1 MSAPASTARR
11 FLFIL
16 LLGSMVLLAM
26 ILQPVAIALF
36 LAAVLAGTLA
46 PVQVRLA
53 RRLGG
58 RRGLSALLLVLAV
71 LIVLVGPLAAL
82 SAVLVNE
89 ASDGLKFVLD
99 TVRSEGVS
107 GLVARLPEPLQQGAQ
122 FVLRHLGDLNQLL
135 ERTLPAQGGKAATV
149 MGAALAATGSLVFDL
164 AMMLVALFFLLSS
177 GDELLAWID
186 SVAPL
191 RRGQTHELVAEF
203 RKVSYAVL
211 MSSIVTAGAQAL
223 AALIGYLIAQVP
235 HTAFFTALTFFL
247 ALIPAIGAASVC
259 LFAALILA
267 LTGHPYMA
275 AFLAV
280 WGVVVVG
287 LVDNVVKPYLIK
299 DEIEMSG
306 AVVFFSL
313 IGGLGAF
320 GLPGLLIGP
329 LAVALFLTLLRM
341 YRRDYADKA

>member
-1 MSAPASTARR
+1 
-11 FLFIL
+11 
-16 LLGSMVLLAM
+16 
-26 ILQPVAIALF
+26 
-36 LAAVLAGTLA
+36 
-46 PVQVRLA
+46 
-53 RRLGG
+53 
-58 RRGLSALLLVLAV
+58 
-71 LIVLVGPLAAL
+71 
-82 SAVLVNE
+82 VLVNE
-89 ASDGLKFVLD
+89 AGEGIKFVLD

-107 GLVARLPEPLQQGAQ
+107 GLVARLPVPLQQAAQ
-122 FVLRHLGDLNQLL
+122 FVLRHLGDLNLLL
-135 ERTLPAQGGKAATV
+135 ERTLPAQGGKAATA
-149 MGAALAATGSLVFDL
+149 MGAAIAATGTLMLDL
-164 AMMLVALFFLLSS
+164 AMMLVALYFLLAS
-177 GDELLAWID
+177 GDQLLAWLD
-186 SVAPL
+186 EVAPL
-191 RRGQTHELVAEF
+191 RRGQTQELVAEF

-211 MSSIVTAGAQAL
+211 MSSVVTAGVQTL

-235 HTAFFTALTFFL
+235 HTAFFTALTFIL
-247 ALIPAIGAASVC
+247 ALIPAIGAAAVC

-280 WGVVVVG
+280 WGIAVVG

-299 DEIEMSG
+299 DEIAMSG

-341 YRRDYADKA
+341 YRRDQAHDR